1 MTEINVEGID
11 ETVRFLSSLPA
22 AVDRAGDDAAVDV
35 GRVEVP
41 RIRARAGQ
49 VGRREALA
57 VRSVRASADGI
68 VVAAG
73 GGVPAAIFFGAEF
86 GGGGRPR
93 TRQFAPYRAGGHFL
107 YPQLRDDE
115 DRIVELFGDALDPV
129 LGEF

>member
-1 MTEINVEGID
+1 MTDIQVEGID
-11 ETVRFLSSLPA
+11 EAVRFLSRLPA
-22 AVDRAGDDAAVDV
+22 AVDRASDDAAADV

-68 VVAAG
+68 EVGAG

-86 GGGGRPR
+86 GGGARPR
-93 TRQFAPYRAGGHFL
+93 TRQFAPYRADGHFL
-107 YPQLRDDE
+107 FPQLRDDE
-115 DRIVELFGDALDPV
+115 ERIVDLFADALDPR
-129 LGEF
+129 LGDL